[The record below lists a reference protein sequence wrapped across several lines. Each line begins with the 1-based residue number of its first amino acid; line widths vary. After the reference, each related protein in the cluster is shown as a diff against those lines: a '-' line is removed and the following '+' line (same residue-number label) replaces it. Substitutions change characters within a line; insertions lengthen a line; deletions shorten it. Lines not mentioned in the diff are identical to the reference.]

1 MQFRGVS
8 SLSRG
13 GSLPDNQRPQRN
25 TLPPPSPSTS
35 RSRSRF
41 CCRYGT
47 DREAIFGCREPRA
60 GSFLKTIVASSSF
73 RPCWDISSQ
82 VVLDISLSVGPNFL
96 IKRRRCFH
104 SRLLRT
110 SHDSSSDADRASS
123 WSKLWVGVDTDQG
136 IHDQRLVGKFLSPIA

>member
-1 MQFRGVS
+1 MQFRRVS
-8 SLSRG
+8 SLRG
-13 GSLPDNQRPQRN
+13 EGAFRTISGHKGTRFLLPRH
-25 TLPPPSPSTS
+25 PPPV

-60 GSFLKTIVASSSF
+60 GSFSKTIVASSSF

-82 VVLDISLSVGPNFL
+82 VVPDIGPNFL
-96 IKRRRCFH
+96 IKRRRRCFH

-110 SHDSSSDADRASS
+110 SHDSSSDADRALSE
-123 WSKLWVGVDTDQG
+123 SKFWVWVAADQV
-136 IHDQRLVGKFLSPIA
+136 IHDQELVGKFLSALA